1 MIGMLGT
8 PVESYDT
15 WRSNNET
22 PNGVMEREQDEEV
35 KAGRTTV
42 RSRGGGA
49 RSEAEGDDDRDR
61 TGRRGGLGYFLLRR
75 RLASAR
81 R

>member
-1 MIGMLGT
+1 MNPPMGT

-15 WRSNNET
+15 WRFNNET

-42 RSRGGGA
+42 RSWGGGA

-61 TGRRGGLGYFLLRR
+61 TGRRWGEGWITFF
-75 RLASAR
+75 
-81 R
+81 